1 MSDPLQRGNMGV
13 ESHHYV
19 WMYARYSEAVVPDV
33 PEQTF
38 DGAECACVRKTLGK
52 ENNAVI
58 VKDIS
63 KSSNWIS
70 YKDNKYSN
78 MLLSLILNICLII
91 EA

>member
-1 MSDPLQRGNMGV
+1 MS
-13 ESHHYV
+13 H
-19 WMYARYSEAVVPDV
+19 V

-78 MLLSLILNICLII
+78 MLLSLILNIYLII